1 MSRLLRGVAAGA
13 LTLAAVAFASAASAQ
28 SYDRIVA
35 FGDSL
40 SDNGNL
46 FAAIGSPASPPYF
59 QGRFS
64 SGPVWIERLGFNV
77 ARVGGSVTGSI
88 GYAYGGA
95 ETGTPILP
103 PGMRNQLAS
112 YLGAGGQFDSSDL
125 VTVWGGANNIFNNLA
140 AAGASPSPTAS
151 ITPITT
157 AAAADIGFITN
168 TIAGAGAGTILVANL
183 PKLSL
188 TPQFRNT
195 PAAPLADF
203 AAGGFNTALA
213 TQLNNVAAARPGTNI
228 ILMDTFKI
236 GDLIANSPELFGLSN
251 VTQPCFNGVTVCSN
265 PDSYFYFDGVHPT
278 GRGHQLIAAL
288 ATDYIYYGDAGAQM
302 AVLGETGFRHR
313 ERRLGEASAALSGRE
328 AWDTG
333 TRITVA
339 AHYDTTEIDA
349 RGPIAAAD
357 SEGYG
362 GRMAVEAG
370 LSPNWRVG
378 LAGAFD
384 IADLEA
390 GAVTADVESISLDV
404 YGGWR
409 SESGMFVNVAA
420 GIANE
425 NYDEISR
432 LTGLA
437 PVRHESETGGST
449 KGARIQAGTWLT
461 AGGFSVSPRVAVDWI
476 SAGVDGWFEVG
487 PAAAYQYQERTVEVL
502 SAEAA
507 LRIEGDMGGFGVF
520 AEGGYRD
527 ALDDS
532 SDAVRTGIYGNPAQ
546 VLSRQVDS
554 PYGGQLMFDAGI
566 GGAITER
573 LSFEVGYRGR
583 FSDEADSHAGGV
595 QLKLA
600 L

>member
-1 MSRLLRGVAAGA
+1 MSRLLRGAAVGA
-13 LTLAAVAFASAASAQ
+13 LALAALGAADAASAQ
-28 SYDRIVA
+28 TYGRIVA

-46 FAAIGSPASPPYF
+46 FAALGQPASPPYF

-64 SGPVWIERLGFNV
+64 SGPVWIERLGFTV
-77 ARVGGSVTGSI
+77 ARVGGPVTGSI

-95 ETGTPILP
+95 ETGSPALP
-103 PGMRNQLAS
+103 PGMRNQLAA
-112 YLGAGGQFDSSDL
+112 YVGAGGRFGASDL

-140 AAGASPSPTAS
+140 AAGASPSPTAA
-151 ITPITT
+151 ITPITN

-168 TIAGAGAGTILVANL
+168 SIAGAGAGTILVANL

-195 PAAPLADF
+195 AAAPLADF
-203 AAGGFNTALA
+203 AASGFNTALA
-213 TQLNNVAAARPGTNI
+213 AQLNTVAAARPGTNI

-236 GDLIANSPELFGLSN
+236 GDLIANNPGLFGLSN

-265 PDSYFYFDGVHPT
+265 PESYFYFDGVHPT
-278 GRGHQLIAAL
+278 GRGHALIAAL
-288 ATDYIYYGDAGAQM
+288 ATDYLYYGDAGAQM
-302 AVLGETGFRHR
+302 AVLGETGYRHR
-313 ERRLGEASAALSGRE
+313 ERRLGEATAALSGRE

-333 TRITVA
+333 TRVTVS
-339 AHYDTTEIDA
+339 AHYDTTEMDA
-349 RGPIAAAD
+349 RGPVGEAD

-362 GRMAVEAG
+362 GRMAVETG

-384 IADLEA
+384 IADIEA
-390 GAVTADVESISLDV
+390 GAVVADVESIGLDV

-409 SESGMFVNVAA
+409 SDSGMFVTAAA

-437 PVRHESETGGST
+437 PVRHESETGGSS
-449 KGARIQAGTWLT
+449 KGVRIQAGAWLA
-461 AGGFSVSPRVAVDWI
+461 AGGLSISPRVGLDWI
-476 SAGVDGWFEVG
+476 STNVEGWFEVG
-487 PAAAYQYQERTVEVL
+487 PAAAYQYQERTLEVV

-507 LRIEGDMGGFGVF
+507 VRVEGDLGGFGFF

-532 SDAVRTGIYGNPAQ
+532 GDAVRTGIHGNPAQ
-546 VLSRQVDS
+546 VLSRQVDT
-554 PYGGQLMFDAGI
+554 PYGGQLMLDAGL

-573 LSFEVGYRGR
+573 LSFAVGYRGR
-583 FSDEADSHAGGV
+583 FSDAADSHAGGV